1 MQSIYSWQGLMLLT
15 RRYATISASSDS
27 GKTTTD
33 KGFAEHLMSEGRLYI
48 RDPTGLLWGLRVLAN
63 YHMLGYLSPH
73 GDLDIGEAAAQ
84 VRP

>member
-1 MQSIYSWQGLMLLT
+1 
-15 RRYATISASSDS
+15 
-27 GKTTTD
+27 
-33 KGFAEHLMSEGRLYI
+33 MSEGRLYI
-48 RDPTGLLWGLRVLAN
+48 TDPTGLLWGLRVLAN

>member
-1 MQSIYSWQGLMLLT
+1 
-15 RRYATISASSDS
+15 
-27 GKTTTD
+27 
-33 KGFAEHLMSEGRLYI
+33 MSEGPPVHHGPYWSLV
-48 RDPTGLLWGLRVLAN
+48 GLRVLAN